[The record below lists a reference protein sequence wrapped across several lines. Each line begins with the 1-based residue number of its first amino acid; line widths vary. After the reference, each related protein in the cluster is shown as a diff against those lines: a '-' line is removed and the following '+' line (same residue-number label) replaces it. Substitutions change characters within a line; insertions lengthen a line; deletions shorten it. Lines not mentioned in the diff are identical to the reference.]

1 MIDNDKFQTLKQNVA
16 FVYAVYGERLADRY
30 LFNIKTMKDK
40 VNFIFLT
47 RSVKTLDLANV
58 RPNATQILDGYK
70 DYDEVSLQKTI
81 DRINLITNSG
91 FILPIIHNNILD
103 NG

>member
-1 MIDNDKFQTLKQNVA
+1 MIDNDKFATLKQNVA

-30 LFNIKTMKDK
+30 LFNIKTQHDK
-40 VNFIFLT
+40 LNFIFLT

-58 RPNATQILDGYK
+58 RPNAIQIADGYK
-70 DYDEVSLQKTI
+70 DYDEVSLQMAI
-81 DRINLITNSG
+81 DKINLITNSG
-91 FILPIIHNNILD
+91 FILPIINNQILD